1 VSAPVVPTLLVSHF
15 HWDREWYRTFEDYRG
30 RLVDAIDRVL
40 DLVAADPEFRF
51 VLDGQAIL
59 LEDYVAVRPARR
71 AALEAGLRSGR
82 LAAGPWYVQPD
93 VLLPS
98 GESLVRNL
106 LLGRAVAAA
115 FGPVSR
121 AGYVPDSFGHPAQL
135 PQLLAGFGIESFIY
149 WRGNGGEIDALPT
162 PYRWTAPDGSA
173 VRAFH
178 LQDGYFGAACLA
190 DDARAVDTLVSAAR
204 RHAAAGAE
212 PVVLMNGF
220 DHMLPDATVTRV
232 AGRLGAALGA
242 PVRCALLDDVAAA
255 LPVATGEHRG
265 ELLGGRL
272 ANLLPGVWSTRMP
285 QKIRNRRCE
294 TLLTGWLEPWAA
306 IGHALGLPD
315 ERASIAAAWRTLV
328 QNHAHDSICGC
339 SLDAVAAR
347 VDARFDEVEGLG
359 EATLARILD
368 RLAGQGPARRT
379 PWTDA
384 PEIVVFNPS
393 PHARTDVVR
402 VSLDAYPAMRMPLGL
417 PEFAPLALAA
427 SDPPG
432 FTHDGRALRVVAAD
446 DPARVRWLP
455 GQTPFDVELLV
466 TDVPAFGV
474 RRLRLEPA
482 ERVPDVVDDGRKIE
496 TDRVRVEAAGDGTLA
511 VTIDGHAWR
520 GLAALEDVGDR
531 GDSYDFD
538 PVEGDV
544 EIASVAC
551 RRRRHPSGLAALE
564 VRRVLRVPRA
574 LDEARAARAPERVD
588 VTVVVEASVAPG
600 VARVDL
606 RVRVENAARD
616 HRLRLRFPTGRPAA
630 QAYAATTFDVA
641 VRPTAPRDA
650 AGWVHPAPATFPH
663 QGFVVANGLMVVAPG
678 LPEAEV
684 TPDGEVA
691 ITLVRAVGWIA
702 RYDLRT
708 RPMPAGPAMAID
720 GAQTLVP
727 FEARLALLADG
738 DPVAARDAELGLRG
752 TIGGPE
758 PLVADGRALLA
769 LEPRSLV
776 LSAVKPAE
784 EGSGIVVR
792 VVNPT
797 DTAVDAV
804 LACDFPSSSAR
815 AVRLDETPDAAP
827 VAVEGTTVRC
837 AVPPRA
843 LRSMLLA

>member
-1 VSAPVVPTLLVSHF
+1 MRCLLVSHF

-98 GESLVRNL
+98 GESLGRNL

-135 PQLLAGFGIESFIY
+135 PQLLAGFGIESCIY

-368 RLAGQGPARRT
+368 RLAGQGPERRT

-455 GQTPFDVELLV
+455 GQTPFDVELVV

-496 TDRVRVEAAGDGTLA
+496 TDRVRRPATERSPSRSTGTHGAGSRRSRTSAIAATATTSIRSRATSRSPRSRAAGVGIRRDWPRSRCGACCACRARSTRHERRGRA
-511 VTIDGHAWR
+511 SASTSRSWSRPPSRPASRASISACASRTRRATIDC
-520 GLAALEDVGDR
+520 
-531 GDSYDFD
+531 
-538 PVEGDV
+538 
-544 EIASVAC
+544 AC
-551 RRRRHPSGLAALE
+551 A
-564 VRRVLRVPRA
+564 
-574 LDEARAARAPERVD
+574 
-588 VTVVVEASVAPG
+588 
-600 VARVDL
+600 
-606 RVRVENAARD
+606 
-616 HRLRLRFPTGRPAA
+616 FRP
-630 QAYAATTFDVA
+630 D
-641 VRPTAPRDA
+641 
-650 AGWVHPAPATFPH
+650 
-663 QGFVVANGLMVVAPG
+663 
-678 LPEAEV
+678 
-684 TPDGEVA
+684 
-691 ITLVRAVGWIA
+691 
-702 RYDLRT
+702 
-708 RPMPAGPAMAID
+708 
-720 GAQTLVP
+720 
-727 FEARLALLADG
+727 
-738 DPVAARDAELGLRG
+738 
-752 TIGGPE
+752 
-758 PLVADGRALLA
+758 
-769 LEPRSLV
+769 
-776 LSAVKPAE
+776 
-784 EGSGIVVR
+784 
-792 VVNPT
+792 
-797 DTAVDAV
+797 
-804 LACDFPSSSAR
+804 
-815 AVRLDETPDAAP
+815 
-827 VAVEGTTVRC
+827 
-837 AVPPRA
+837 VPPRGRTRRRPSTSPCGRPRRA
-843 LRSMLLA
+843 TRRAGSIPRRRPFRIRASSSRTGSWSWRPGCPRRR

>member
-1 VSAPVVPTLLVSHF
+1 VSAPAVPTLLVSHF

-40 DLVAADPEFRF
+40 DLVAADRAFSF

-59 LEDYVAVRPARR
+59 LEDYVAVRPERR
-71 AALEAGLRSGR
+71 AAVEAGLRSGR

-106 LLGRAVAAA
+106 LLGRAVAGA

-135 PQLLAGFGIESFIY
+135 PQLLAGFGIASFVY

-173 VRAFH
+173 VTAF
-178 LQDGYFGAACLA
+178 LLRDGYFGAACLP
-190 DDARAVDTLVSAAR
+190 DDAAATLAGVAR
-204 RHAAAGAE
+204 RHADAGEE

-232 AGRLGAALGA
+232 AEALGAALGT
-242 PVRCALLDDVAAA
+242 PVRSALLDDVVAA
-255 LPVATGEHRG
+255 LPAPASEHRG
-265 ELLGGRL
+265 ELLGARL
-272 ANLLPGVWSTRMP
+272 ANLLPGVWSTRLP

-294 TLLTGWLEPWAA
+294 TLLAGWLEPWAVL
-306 IGHALGLPD
+306 GRALGLPD
-315 ERASIAAAWRTLV
+315 ERPSLVAAWRTLV
-328 QNHAHDSICGC
+328 ENHAHDSICGC

-347 VDARFDEVEGLG
+347 VDARFDEVLGLAG
-359 EATLARILD
+359 ATLARILD
-368 RLAGQGPARRT
+368 RLAGQGPERRT
-379 PWTDA
+379 PWTLT

-393 PHARTDVVR
+393 PHPRTDVVR
-402 VSLDAYPAMRMPLGL
+402 VPLDPYPAMRMPLGL

-432 FTHDGRALRVVAAD
+432 FTLDRRPVRVVPSD

-455 GQTPFDVELLV
+455 GQTPFDVELV
-466 TDVPAFGV
+466 ATDVPAFGV

-482 ERVPDVVDDGRKIE
+482 ERTPDAVDDGREIA
-496 TDRVRVEAAGDGTLA
+496 TDRVRVVAGDDGTLD
-511 VTIDGHAWR
+511 VTIDGRTWR
-520 GLAALEDVGDR
+520 GLGTLEDVGDR

-538 PVEGDV
+538 PVAGDV
-544 EIASVAC
+544 EVASVGC

-564 VRRVLRVPRA
+564 VRRVLRVPRG
-574 LDEARAARAPERVD
+574 LDDGRDARARERVD
-588 VTVVVEASVAPG
+588 VTAVVEAAIAPG

-616 HRLRLRFPTGRPAA
+616 HRLRLCFPTGAA
-630 QAYAATTFDVA
+630 APHAIAATTFDVVERA
-641 VRPTAPRDA
+641 TGPRDD

-663 QGFVVANGLMVVAPG
+663 QGFVGANGLMVVAPG
-678 LPEAEV
+678 LPEVEV
-684 TPDGEVA
+684 TPDGAIA

-702 RYDLRT
+702 RYDLRA

-720 GAQTLVP
+720 GAQTLET
-727 FEARLALLADG
+727 FEARLALLSG
-738 DPVAARDAELGLRG
+738 VDPVAARDAELGLRG

-758 PLVADGRALLA
+758 PLLADGRPLLA
-769 LEPRSLV
+769 LAPSTLV
-776 LSAVKPAE
+776 LSATKPAE

-792 VVNPT
+792 VMNPS
-797 DTAVDAV
+797 DAPV
-804 LACDFPSSSAR
+804 RATLTCGLPITSAR
-815 AVRLDETPDAAP
+815 AIRLDETPIAEPVTLDRGAATW
-827 VAVEGTTVRC
+827 V
-837 AVPPRA
+837 VPPRGV
-843 LRSMLLA
+843 RSILLE